1 MNTTPTERRYA
12 MIRVRAGL
20 YLLPSNDAQTI
31 YRLNAY
37 EEHGDGQWQDD
48 DGRWHE
54 IRGTFWEVARMPM
67 QTMERLT
74 NDPYTSDDDLLWAEQ
89 WESTCSG
96 LRTRREAIAEA
107 LS

>member
-1 MNTTPTERRYA
+1 MNTTPTERTYA

-31 YRLNAY
+31 FRLSSY

-67 QTMERLT
+67 TTMERLT
-74 NDPYTSDDDLLWAEQ
+74 NDPSTDDDSILYSDE
-89 WESTCSG
+89 WESSCAG
-96 LRTRREAIAEA
+96 LRTRREAIEEA